1 MFYHVRCLFRKY
13 SNTPQINIFIV
24 IINIVLLNL
33 TGNGDILESNLF
45 LSKNFRG
52 KIMADQNNRADVLLN
67 GSNEFPLKIRHIFYI
82 VIILLILLAVF
93 SHSAEDYA
101 ILQGGIDRPINNW
114 SGQLGA
120 KLSGLLFYLFGLGT
134 YAIVIVLTL
143 AALRPIIPIPLKRRG
158 YSGGLI
164 LWILGLTLLMAL
176 DPASMIDSAVRC
188 GLGNAE
194 SPDRA
199 ITGGVIGQLL
209 AAPPNLYSDNCAG
222 YLRQL
227 IGYVGTVVVGGVFL
241 TSGSL
246 IIYFA
251 DWHKVLAALYTH
263 LTREYEDEYDSSRNK
278 IEKPVRNEKHSD
290 SDNIT
295 DHNVKP
301 SDEQPGIFTIARRAL
316 LKLRQNQ
323 QNDYNSNAAKVTC
336 NSNINNAKPA
346 VQQAKPVNEELFPNE
361 EFADTPSS
369 SPQTPPPTPTP
380 PPVIQNAPPI
390 AERPAATP
398 TQTPG
403 IPFATPGSAPTHLN
417 NAEPNIRP
425 TVQGHNLTAPR
436 NASDFI
442 LPPVTM
448 LCKGPENTGESREF
462 IAKAQDKLQ
471 KTLDSFNVNGH
482 VSGIISGP
490 RVTRYEISL
499 EPGVKVEKITAISNN
514 IAMQMEAESI
524 RVLAPIPGRN
534 AVGVEAP
541 NSKSEAVFARSIME
555 DDEWKLSRA
564 DIPIVLGRDVAGKSI
579 ILDLAK
585 APHLLIAGST
595 GSGKSVCMNTLIMS
609 LLFHFPP
616 EMMRLIMVDPKVVEL
631 EDYKT
636 LPHLI
641 TPVVNESGKVP
652 IALRWA
658 VNEMEKRYR
667 ILARARVK
675 NLKGYNTRPADPAPI
690 MDENGDPIPL
700 KMPYLVIIVDELAD
714 VMMTDARSEVETSI
728 ARIAQKGRAAGIHI
742 VIATQRPSTNIIT
755 GVIKANLPT
764 RIAFRV
770 GSIVDSRVILDQ
782 KGAETLLG
790 KGDMLLIPPGSA
802 NLERIQGAMV
812 DDNDIKKVV
821 EFIAGQVEQHFD
833 EQVISDS
840 DGENEEDEVEF
851 VSNRGGKEVNLT
863 PAMRRYL
870 EPGDGE
876 LVKKAL
882 EIILTERKASTS
894 YLQRRLK
901 IGYNR
906 AAELID
912 LFEERNLVGPPQPG
926 GSKREILDT
935 SELQDE

>member
-1 MFYHVRCLFRKY
+1 M
-13 SNTPQINIFIV
+13 
-24 IINIVLLNL
+24 
-33 TGNGDILESNLF
+33 
-45 LSKNFRG
+45 
-52 KIMADQNNRADVLLN
+52 
-67 GSNEFPLKIRHIFYI
+67 
-82 VIILLILLAVF
+82 
-93 SHSAEDYA
+93 
-101 ILQGGIDRPINNW
+101 
-114 SGQLGA
+114 
-120 KLSGLLFYLFGLGT
+120 
-134 YAIVIVLTL
+134 
-143 AALRPIIPIPLKRRG
+143 
-158 YSGGLI
+158 
-164 LWILGLTLLMAL
+164 
-176 DPASMIDSAVRC
+176 
-188 GLGNAE
+188 
-194 SPDRA
+194 
-199 ITGGVIGQLL
+199 
-209 AAPPNLYSDNCAG
+209 
-222 YLRQL
+222 RQL

-241 TSGSL
+241 TCGSL

-251 DWHKVLAALYTH
+251 DWHKVLVALYTH
-263 LTREYEDEYDSSRNK
+263 LTREYEDEYASSRNK
-278 IEKPVRNEKHSD
+278 AEKTAKPEKTSREE
-290 SDNIT
+290 SIPAAET
-295 DHNVKP
+295 KP
-301 SDEQPGIFTIARRAL
+301 ANEQPGIFAIARRAL
-316 LKLRQNQ
+316 MKLRQTPQDAGNA
-323 QNDYNSNAAKVTC
+323 NAADVIRT
-336 NSNINNAKPA
+336 SSITVAKPTTPPETA
-346 VQQAKPVNEELFPNE
+346 IPEDLFANEELNDSATAGQRVQPQNS
-361 EFADTPSS
+361 APS
-369 SPQTPPPTPTP
+369 PTIPPAMPVTPPPAAAEQPPEIPFTTPTA
-380 PPVIQNAPPI
+380 Q
-390 AERPAATP
+390 P
-398 TQTPG
+398 TR
-403 IPFATPGSAPTHLN
+403 LN

-425 TVQGHNLTAPR
+425 TVQGHNLSAPR
-436 NASDFI
+436 NANDFI

-499 EPGVKVEKITAISNN
+499 EPGVKVEKITAIANN

-667 ILARARVK
+667 ILAKARVK
-675 NLKGYNTRPADPAPI
+675 NLKGYNTRPAEPAPV

-790 KGDMLLIPPGSA
+790 KGDMLLVPPGSA

-833 EQVISDS
+833 EQVISNND
-840 DGENEEDEVEF
+840 DETENEEPEF
-851 VSNRGGKEVNLT
+851 TGTRGSRGVNLT

-870 EPGDGE
+870 AAGDDE

-882 EIILTERKASTS
+882 EIILNERKASTS
-894 YLQRRLK
+894 YLQRRLG
-901 IGYNR
+901 IGYNK

-912 LFEERNLVGPPQPG
+912 LFETRGIIGPQTTG
-926 GSKREILDT
+926 
-935 SELQDE
+935 